1 MLRMFFA
8 IVCIGILITACN
20 NNASDTTDRKNG
32 YSTVLKTKEDSLYH
46 DVEEGHNAGMAKVG
60 KVRKSMDEVQH
71 QLDSISKLP
80 AQKVNAAYK
89 QSLIGL
95 QKDLNDANN
104 EMNDWMDHFKPDS
117 AANNRDQRIQYLQ
130 AEKEKI
136 TTVKEHMLNSL
147 QKADSLFRKS

>member
-1 MLRMFFA
+1 MFFA

-71 QLDSISKLP
+71 QLDSINKLP

-117 AANNRDQRIQYLQ
+117 AANNHDQRIQYLQ